1 MLKPCPTCG
10 HPIEPGTDKFCPECG
25 TQLSASGEAIGPA
38 VAVGEATS
46 YGPLKPR
53 GAVAGPVLAL
63 LNEAGEVAEQFTLD
77 RDHTTIGR
85 TDAHICFKD
94 DLFMS
99 PLHAQVGLR
108 DGELVVRDLGSRN
121 GTWIFIDEPYRLQ
134 DGDTILLG
142 SQLIRF
148 RRLGYPAPHPPEAD
162 QTRRLGSQTPS
173 ADVAMLA
180 QLRADGST
188 RDTVTLSPGRT
199 VKIGR
204 DVGDWVFPYDKTMS
218 GKHAEIR
225 SEDLQFIVLDDGSRN
240 GIAVAVR
247 GEQAVKVGQR
257 ILMGDQTLRVK
268 SL

>member
-1 MLKPCPTCG
+1 MLKPCPSCG

-25 TQLSASGEAIGPA
+25 VQLSASGAALGQPMRVDELD
-38 VAVGEATS
+38 S
-46 YGPLKPR
+46 NPLKPR
-53 GAVAGPVLAL
+53 GAVAGPVLEL
-63 LNEAGEVAEQFTLD
+63 LNEAGEVAESFTLD
-77 RDHTTIGR
+77 RDQTTFGR
-85 TDAHICFKD
+85 TDGDIRFKD
-94 DLFMS
+94 DFFMS
-99 PLHAQVGLR
+99 PLHAKVGLR

-121 GTWIFIDEPYRLQ
+121 GTWVFIDEPYRLQ
-134 DGDTILLG
+134 DGDTLLLG

-162 QTRRLGSQTPS
+162 QTRRLGSLTPS

-180 QLRADGST
+180 QLRSDGSA
-188 RDTVTLSPGRT
+188 RDNMMLSPGRT

-240 GIAVAVR
+240 GVAVATR

-257 ILMGDQTLRVK
+257 ILMGDQTLRVR

>member
-1 MLKPCPTCG
+1 MLKPCPNCG
-10 HPIEPGTDKFCPECG
+10 HVIEPGVDNFCPKCG
-25 TQLSASGEAIGPA
+25 VPVSTVTNSAAAPQAGVVSPGVPPG
-38 VAVGEATS
+38 GT
-46 YGPLKPR
+46 
-53 GAVAGPVLAL
+53 GPVLSL
-63 LNEAGEVAEQFTLD
+63 LNELGDVAQQFILD
-77 RDHTTIGR
+77 RGQASFGR
-85 TDAHICFKD
+85 TEGDIRFKD

-99 PLHAQVGLR
+99 PVHAQIAMREGQL
-108 DGELVVRDLGSRN
+108 LVRDLGSRN
-121 GTWIFIDEPYRLQ
+121 GTWVFIDEPYRLQ
-134 DGDTILLG
+134 DGDTILVG

-162 QTRRLGSQTPS
+162 QTRRLGSHTPS

-180 QLRADGST
+180 QLRADGSA
-188 RDTVTLSPGRT
+188 RDCMALSPGRT
-199 VKIGR
+199 VKLGR
-204 DVGDWVFPYDKTMS
+204 DHGDWVFPYDKTMS

-240 GIAVAVR
+240 GIAVSVR

>member
-1 MLKPCPTCG
+1 MP
-10 HPIEPGTDKFCPECG
+10 
-25 TQLSASGEAIGPA
+25 LSAAGEALGQPLL
-38 VAVGEATS
+38 VGEPNTN
-46 YGPLKPR
+46 PLKPR
-53 GAVAGPVLAL
+53 RAVGGPVLEL
-63 LNEAGEVAEQFTLD
+63 LNEVGNVAQQFTLD
-77 RDHTTIGR
+77 RDPTTIGR
-85 TDAHICFKD
+85 TNADICFKD

-99 PLHAQVGLR
+99 PLHAQAGLR

-121 GTWIFIDEPYRLQ
+121 GTWVFIEEPYRLQ

-162 QTRRLGSQTPS
+162 QTRRLGSVTPS
-173 ADVAMLA
+173 ADVATLA
-180 QLRADGST
+180 QLRSDGSV
-188 RDTVTLSPGRT
+188 RDILVLSPGRT

-240 GIAVAVR
+240 GIAVATR
-247 GEQAVKVGQR
+247 GEQPVNVGQR
-257 ILMGDQTLRVK
+257 ILVGDQTLRVK